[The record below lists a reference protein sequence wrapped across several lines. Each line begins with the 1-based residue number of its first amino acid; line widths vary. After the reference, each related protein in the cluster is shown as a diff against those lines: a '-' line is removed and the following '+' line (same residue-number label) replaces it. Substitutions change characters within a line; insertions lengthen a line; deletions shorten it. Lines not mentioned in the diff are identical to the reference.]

1 MLANELRETL
11 QKVCAILNKNGV
23 EYILVGGTAVG
34 YYGYRRVSGITVIK
48 PDMTTDLDFWY
59 RPSLSNYQNILQA
72 LSELGVDISSLAD
85 LIFDPKKTF
94 LKISHTYFHMN
105 FLPQMKG
112 LASFEE
118 CKKRASE
125 ESLDGNRLYI
135 LSLSDLLEN
144 KKAVGRPSDQNDI
157 TNL

>member
-1 MLANELRETL
+1 
-11 QKVCAILNKNGV
+11 
-23 EYILVGGTAVG
+23 
-34 YYGYRRVSGITVIK
+34 
-48 PDMTTDLDFWY
+48 
-59 RPSLSNYQNILQA
+59 
-72 LSELGVDISSLAD
+72 LGVDISSLAD
-85 LIFDPKKTF
+85 LVFDSKKTF
-94 LKISHTYFHMN
+94 LKISHTYFHMD

-144 KKAVGRPSDQNDI
+144 KKAVGRPSSK
-157 TNL
+157 